1 MRPGHP
7 FIALVVLGLCLAWAR
22 TAMAQ
27 QDVGIARLG
36 RAIAAQGELNADLR
50 LATPRAQQEADQE
63 AKRLD
68 QDESDL
74 EAAGVTMSALRQ
86 ARFDAD
92 TRRTRL
98 AGVEDRARFFTDEVR
113 KLDREMALLA
123 QQPPAP
129 ADSLEAYAAGLR
141 LDKLRQLRDRTQETV
156 DLYRQGAVAIAGQ
169 LDTLNQRLALLQAR
183 ARLGAVDEAA
193 ELGADPRARA
203 LREFVVRT
211 GRDSVRLA
219 NEASAIEARSES
231 DSLRKRQLE
240 LRADEAFLRSNL
252 RAADIDLLGIEKQL
266 GYLQGI
272 AATERGILPRRLATE
287 GLAAVQQVG
296 DRLDARTK
304 AVAGLR
310 RSLDDQRSLLPRPT
324 PATAPVIRAMR
335 NVIDDLYGTVDGQ
348 EAAVAR
354 LRTTAGAVTADFQ
367 RLETA
372 ATGETLLARNVL
384 PVSVQAWQRIG
395 RSAGRLPA
403 QLAASFVKAAQDVQ
417 IKVAIAPRDQLGLAA
432 AAAIGLLLGAF
443 LVRHLLHSRLIAG
456 QPDSALATPAAA
468 VRDSILTL
476 VPAAV
481 WWAAAYVLGLSR
493 ETMLLIGG
501 VLAIWPVVAFVLLL
515 ARRVLFRDARDGLE
529 VRQRFYRS
537 LRWTM
542 VLGGVLAALV
552 ILTSTLPL
560 SPALADLVDRS
571 AMLCVLLIAVPGLQ
585 LRSLILALAGG
596 RERAGLVSRLA
607 ARASLLVPL
616 VLAGAAAIGLAG
628 YLSLAWTIIGHFLWL
643 VLFGGLLLLALG
655 ILGDLRLSLRRQI
668 GEHFPDNSYFW
679 ILNFLDPTYRLLQL
693 LLTLV
698 AGWALLR
705 IYGWDS
711 STPGI
716 RELLA
721 IGRIPVLRLG
731 ASALSVQDTFL
742 AVLLVGF
749 AFWIGGWSQQ
759 VSYNLALTRVRD
771 LGIRQSL
778 STFVQYIVIVLGL
791 LLTLKVIG
799 LDLTALTVFAASIGV
814 GIGFGLQNV
823 VNNFI
828 SGILLLAERPLRVT
842 DIVTIGGETGEV
854 TRIGIRSLIVRTF
867 DRKDL
872 IIPNSAVIGNT
883 FTNWTRN
890 DETLREVLLFRISYR
905 DDPRVVAAKVEE
917 IARATKGV
925 VPNPA
930 PKASVYEFQEAAV
943 IIRLQYYARLRGAV
957 GGLDIRA
964 EILSRVREAFA
975 QAGIVIPTPSG
986 DVTLPRAELRPGLQA
1001 PQ

>member
-1 MRPGHP
+1 MRPAQ
-7 FIALVVLGLCLAWAR
+7 ITAALVVLGLCLIMVGMAS
-22 TAMAQ
+22 AQ
-27 QDVGIARLG
+27 QDAGIARLG
-36 RAIAAQGELNADLR
+36 RAIGAQEELNADLR
-50 LATPRAQQEADQE
+50 LAGPRAQQEADQE
-63 AKRLD
+63 AARLD
-68 QDESDL
+68 QDERDL

-98 AGVEDRARFFTDEVR
+98 AGAEDRARFFTDEVR
-113 KLDREMALLA
+113 KLDAEIALVA

-129 ADSLEAYAAGLR
+129 ADSLEAYAASLR
-141 LDKLRQLRDRTQETV
+141 LSKLRQLRDRTQETV
-156 DLYRQGAVAIAGQ
+156 DLYRQSAVAISGQ
-169 LDTLNQRLALLQAR
+169 LDTLNQRLSLLQAR
-183 ARLGAVDEAA
+183 ARLGGIDEAT
-193 ELGADPRARA
+193 ELDADPRARA

-219 NEASAIEARSES
+219 NEASAVEPRSES
-231 DSLRKRQLE
+231 ESLRKRQLE

-266 GYLQGI
+266 AYLQGI
-272 AATERGILPRRLATE
+272 AATERGILPRRLAVD
-287 GLAAVQQVG
+287 GLAAVGQIN
-296 DRLDARTK
+296 DRLTARTD
-304 AVAGLR
+304 AIVGLR
-310 RSLDDQRSLLPRPT
+310 RSLDDQRTLLPRST

-335 NVIDDLYGTVDGQ
+335 AMIDDVYGTVDGQ
-348 EAAVAR
+348 EAALAK
-354 LRTTAGAVTADFQ
+354 LRTAADAALADFRQ
-367 RLETA
+367 QEIA
-372 ATGETLLARNVL
+372 ATGDTFLARNTL
-384 PVSVQAWQRIG
+384 PASMQAWQRIA
-395 RSAGRLPA
+395 RSTGRLPA
-403 QLAASFVKAAQDVQ
+403 QLETSFVKAAQDVRT
-417 IKVAIAPRDQLGLAA
+417 KLAIATREQLGLAA
-432 AAAIGLLLGAF
+432 AAAIGLLLGG
-443 LVRHLLHSRLIAG
+443 LMIRQLLHTRLIAG

-468 VRDSILTL
+468 IRDSILTL

-481 WWAAAYVLGLSR
+481 WWATASILGLTR
-493 ETMLLIGG
+493 ETLLLIGG
-501 VLAIWPVVAFVLLL
+501 VLAIWPVIAFILLL
-515 ARRVLFRDARDGLE
+515 ARRVLFRDAREGLE

-537 LRWTM
+537 LRWTL

-560 SPALADLVDRS
+560 SPSLADLVDRS
-571 AMLCVLLIAVPGLQ
+571 AMLCVLLIALPGLQ

-596 RERAGLVSRLA
+596 RERAGLASRLA
-607 ARASLLVPL
+607 ARASLVVPL
-616 VLAGAAAIGLAG
+616 VLAGAAAIGLTG
-628 YLSLAWTIIGHFLWL
+628 YLNLAWTIIGHFLWL

-668 GEHFPDNSYFW
+668 GERFPDSSYFW
-679 ILNFLDPTYRLLQL
+679 ILNFLDPAYRLLQL
-693 LLTLV
+693 LVSLA
-698 AGWALLR
+698 AGWGLLR

-711 STPGI
+711 TTPGI

-721 IGRIPVLRLG
+721 IGRTPVLTLG
-731 ASALSVQDTFL
+731 ASALSLQDTFL

-905 DDPRVVAAKVEE
+905 DDPGLVAAKVED
-917 IARATKGV
+917 IARSAKGV
-925 VPNPA
+925 APKPA
-930 PKASVYEFQEAAV
+930 PKATVYEFQESVV
-943 IIRLQYYARLRGAV
+943 IIRLQYYARLRGPV

-964 EILSRVREAFA
+964 EILTRVRDAFA
-975 QAGIVIPTPSG
+975 EAGIAIPTPAG
-986 DVTLPRAELRPGLQA
+986 DVTLPRAQLLPV
-1001 PQ
+1001 P